1 MCQVKWFCIVSA
13 RDSLFDLNFYVLDIF
28 DSDLNT
34 FKIMKKKSHLIFLP
48 LICIILLTLT
58 GVAVVIL
65 SISSSSS
72 LDNRLSN
79 MTMMKSVTDLL
90 TSFALSSLNT
100 ALIGVKVGSESWH
113 FANRVQ
119 YLKKISKNKIKDL
132 PVCSHSYTTCSSN
145 ACISLSCR

>member
-1 MCQVKWFCIVSA
+1 MCQIKCFCTVSA
-13 RDSLFDLNFYVLDIF
+13 RDSLFDINFYVL

-34 FKIMKKKSHLIFLP
+34 FIKIMKKKSHLIFLP

-90 TSFALSSLNT
+90 TSFALRSLNT
-100 ALIGVKVGSESWH
+100 ALIGVKVGSVSWH

-119 YLKKISKNKIKDL
+119 YLKKISKYKIKDL
-132 PVCSHSYTTCSSN
+132 HVCLHSYST
-145 ACISLSCR
+145 LYM

>member
-1 MCQVKWFCIVSA
+1 MCQIKWFCIVSA

-90 TSFALSSLNT
+90 TSFALRSLNT

-119 YLKKISKNKIKDL
+119 YLKKNFKI
-132 PVCSHSYTTCSSN
+132 
-145 ACISLSCR
+145 